1 MLNVISIII
10 NFVGALAILLYGMN
24 MLSDGVQK
32 GAANSLQRLLG
43 IVSGNRF
50 TAVLTGL
57 LVTAIIQSSG
67 ATTVMVVS
75 FVNAQII
82 SLTQAIGIIFGA
94 NIGTTVTA
102 WIVSLFGFSFKIS
115 AFAIPL
121 FGIGFFV
128 TCMKKWRFHDL
139 GEILMGFGLLF
150 FGLSLL
156 SDSLTLSEE
165 SVAFLK
171 DVSEWG
177 VGGLLIAV
185 LVGAVFTALIHSSS
199 AMTAIVLTM
208 AANGSLTWEFSA
220 AVVLGSNIGSTI
232 DAILSA
238 IGSST
243 NAKRAA
249 LVHVCFNV
257 AGTVLALIVF
267 KPFLAL
273 IDWIVPKAPYDNI
286 TTHIAMLHTI
296 FNLCCTCIFLPF
308 VNQIA
313 TLVSKIIKQSDKDES
328 TSYKIPVVFSSGHG
342 SIELYVLQ
350 AEKEI
355 EKMANRVMSMFTNIC
370 ESLESSDNEKVSEL
384 AEVVFQQEKYID
396 QMMEEITS
404 FLVQCSQLDGATG
417 IIQNK
422 ITQLLQITDYLENLS
437 DESTSIIRNIEKYLA
452 KKQDA
457 KLASEKLLPY
467 MQKVMEFY
475 GYVIKTLGTGL
486 SVSQRVVATR
496 MEDEIDEIQK
506 VLKKSAKKRLEE
518 GGDVKSQLRYID
530 IVRRI
535 ENAGDSVYDLV
546 RVL

>member
-128 TCMKKWRFHDL
+128 TCLKKWRFHDL

-185 LVGAVFTALIHSSS
+185 LVGAGFTALIHSSS

-257 AGTVLALIVF
+257 AGTILALIVF

-273 IDWIVPKAPYDNI
+273 IDWIVPKEPYDNI

-296 FNLCCTCIFLPF
+296 FNLCCTAIFLPF

-313 TLVSKIIKQSDKDES
+313 TLVSKIIKQSDKDET

-370 ESLESSDNEKVSEL
+370 VCLESSDDEKITELSES
-384 AEVVFQQEKYID
+384 VFQQEKYID

-422 ITQLLQITDYLENLS
+422 ITQLLQVTDYLENLS

-452 KKQDA
+452 KKQDT

-475 GYVIKTLGTGL
+475 GYVIKKLETGL
-486 SVSQRVVATR
+486 STDQRVVATK

>member
-1 MLNVISIII
+1 MLNVISIIV

-128 TCMKKWRFHDL
+128 TCLKKWRFHDL

-257 AGTVLALIVF
+257 AGTILALIVF

-296 FNLCCTCIFLPF
+296 FNLCCTAIFLPF

-313 TLVSKIIKQSDKDES
+313 TLVSKIIKQSDKDET

>member
-1 MLNVISIII
+1 MLNVISIIV

-128 TCMKKWRFHDL
+128 TCLKKWRFHDL

-185 LVGAVFTALIHSSS
+185 LVGAGFTALIHSSS

-257 AGTVLALIVF
+257 AGTILALIVF

-296 FNLCCTCIFLPF
+296 FNLCCTAIFLPF

-313 TLVSKIIKQSDKDES
+313 TLVSKIIKQSDKDET

-370 ESLESSDNEKVSEL
+370 VCLESSDDEKITELSES
-384 AEVVFQQEKYID
+384 VFQQEKYID

-422 ITQLLQITDYLENLS
+422 ITQLLQVTDYLENLS

-452 KKQDA
+452 KKQDT

-475 GYVIKTLGTGL
+475 GYVIKKLETGL
-486 SVSQRVVATR
+486 STDQRVVATK

>member
-1 MLNVISIII
+1 MLNVISIIV

-24 MLSDGVQK
+24 MLSDGIQK
-32 GAANSLQRLLG
+32 GAANSLQCLLG

-50 TAVLTGL
+50 TAVLTGI

-115 AFAIPL
+115 SFAIPL
-121 FGIGFFV
+121 FGVGFFV

-156 SDSLTLSEE
+156 SDSLKLDAN

-171 DVSEWG
+171 NISEWG
-177 VGGLLIAV
+177 VWGLLIAV
-185 LVGAVFTALIHSSS
+185 LVGAGFTALIHSSS

-273 IDWIVPKAPYDNI
+273 IDWIVPKVPYENI

-296 FNLCCTCIFLPF
+296 FNLCCTAIFLPF

-313 TLVSKIIKQSDKDES
+313 TLVSKIIKQSDKDE
-328 TSYKIPVVFSSGHG
+328 TTTYKIPVVFSSGHG

-355 EKMANRVMSMFTNIC
+355 EKMASRVMSMFSNIC
-370 ESLESSDNEKVSEL
+370 ECMESSDNEKITDLSE
-384 AEVVFQQEKYID
+384 AVFQQEKYID

-404 FLVQCSQLDGATG
+404 FLVKCSQLDGATG

-422 ITQLLQITDYLENLS
+422 ITQLLQVTDYLENLS

-452 KKQDA
+452 KKQDT

-475 GYVIKTLGTGL
+475 GYVIKKLKTGL
-486 SVSQRVVATR
+486 STEQRAVATK

>member
-1 MLNVISIII
+1 MLNVISIIV

-128 TCMKKWRFHDL
+128 TCLKKWRFHDL

-273 IDWIVPKAPYDNI
+273 IDWIVPKEPYDNI

-296 FNLCCTCIFLPF
+296 FNLCCTAIFLPF

-313 TLVSKIIKQSDKDES
+313 TLVSKIIKQSDKDET

>member
-257 AGTVLALIVF
+257 AGTILALIVF

-313 TLVSKIIKQSDKDES
+313 TLVSKIIKQSDKDET

>member
-1 MLNVISIII
+1 MLNVISIIV

-185 LVGAVFTALIHSSS
+185 LVGAGFTALIHSSS

-313 TLVSKIIKQSDKDES
+313 TLVSKIIKQSDKDET

-355 EKMANRVMSMFTNIC
+355 EKMANRVMSMFTDIC
-370 ESLESSDNEKVSEL
+370 TCLESSDNEKVTELSES
-384 AEVVFQQEKYID
+384 VFQQEKYID
-396 QMMEEITS
+396 QMMEEITQ
-404 FLVQCSQLDGATG
+404 FLVRCSQLDGATG

-422 ITQLLQITDYLENLS
+422 ITQLLQVTDYLENLS

-452 KKQDA
+452 KKQDT

-475 GYVIKTLGTGL
+475 GYVIKKLETGL
-486 SVSQRVVATR
+486 STDQRVVATK

>member
-1 MLNVISIII
+1 MLNVISIIV

-257 AGTVLALIVF
+257 AGTILALIVF

-273 IDWIVPKAPYDNI
+273 INWIVPKEPYDNI

>member
-185 LVGAVFTALIHSSS
+185 LVGAGFTALIHSSS

-238 IGSST
+238 IGSTT

-257 AGTVLALIVF
+257 AGTILALIVF

-273 IDWIVPKAPYDNI
+273 IDFIVPKAPADNI

-313 TLVSKIIKQSDKDES
+313 TLVSKIIKQSDKDET

>member
-1 MLNVISIII
+1 MLNVISIIV

-185 LVGAVFTALIHSSS
+185 LVGASFTALIHSSS

-273 IDWIVPKAPYDNI
+273 INWIVPKEPYDNI

-296 FNLCCTCIFLPF
+296 FNLCCTAIFLPF

-313 TLVSKIIKQSDKDES
+313 TLVSKIIKQSDKDET

>member
-1 MLNVISIII
+1 MLNVISIIV

-185 LVGAVFTALIHSSS
+185 LVGAGFTALIHSSS

-313 TLVSKIIKQSDKDES
+313 TLVSKIIKQSDKDET

>member
-1 MLNVISIII
+1 MLNVISIIV

-296 FNLCCTCIFLPF
+296 FNLCCTAIFLPF

-313 TLVSKIIKQSDKDES
+313 TLVSKIIKQSDKDET

>member
-1 MLNVISIII
+1 MLNVISIIV

-156 SDSLTLSEE
+156 SASLTLSEE

-185 LVGAVFTALIHSSS
+185 LVGAGFTALIHSSS

-313 TLVSKIIKQSDKDES
+313 TLVSKIIKQSDKDET

-350 AEKEI
+350 EA
-355 EKMANRVMSMFTNIC
+355 
-370 ESLESSDNEKVSEL
+370 
-384 AEVVFQQEKYID
+384 
-396 QMMEEITS
+396 
-404 FLVQCSQLDGATG
+404 
-417 IIQNK
+417 
-422 ITQLLQITDYLENLS
+422 
-437 DESTSIIRNIEKYLA
+437 
-452 KKQDA
+452 
-457 KLASEKLLPY
+457 
-467 MQKVMEFY
+467 
-475 GYVIKTLGTGL
+475 
-486 SVSQRVVATR
+486 
-496 MEDEIDEIQK
+496 
-506 VLKKSAKKRLEE
+506 
-518 GGDVKSQLRYID
+518 
-530 IVRRI
+530 
-535 ENAGDSVYDLV
+535 
-546 RVL
+546 

>member
-185 LVGAVFTALIHSSS
+185 LVGAGFTALIHSSS

>member
-1 MLNVISIII
+1 MLNVISIIV

-128 TCMKKWRFHDL
+128 TCLKKWRFHDL

-257 AGTVLALIVF
+257 AGTILALIVF

-273 IDWIVPKAPYDNI
+273 IDWIVPKEPYDNI

-296 FNLCCTCIFLPF
+296 FNLCCTAIFLPF

-313 TLVSKIIKQSDKDES
+313 TLVSKIIKQSDKDET

-370 ESLESSDNEKVSEL
+370 ACLESSDDEKITELSES
-384 AEVVFQQEKYID
+384 VFQQEKYID

-422 ITQLLQITDYLENLS
+422 ITQLLQVTDYLENLS

-452 KKQDA
+452 KKQDT

-475 GYVIKTLGTGL
+475 GYVIRKLETGL
-486 SVSQRVVATR
+486 STDQRVVATK

>member
-1 MLNVISIII
+1 MLNVISIIV

-185 LVGAVFTALIHSSS
+185 LVGAGFTALIHSSS

-257 AGTVLALIVF
+257 AGTILALIVF

-273 IDWIVPKAPYDNI
+273 INWIVPKEPYDNI

-313 TLVSKIIKQSDKDES
+313 TLVSKIIKQSDKDET